1 MIELYSG
8 TPGSGKSLH
17 TAKEIRTRLRM
28 HKRVI
33 IGNFF
38 INTKAVK
45 KCKGNYLM
53 VMNDRLTPDRLLRF
67 SRHMSHH
74 LGRRMKEGEILLVI
88 DEAQLLFN
96 SREWQNISRNG
107 WLSFFSQHR
116 HYGYDIIL
124 IAQFD
129 RMLDRQVR
137 CLLEY
142 ESVHRKVSKFGYI
155 GFFVGLFTGG
165 NLYVSVKRWYPI
177 KEKVEGSFFFGSKKV
192 FAIYDSYNHFDA
204 PGQSTKTNSS
214 KSGLSNQLA
223 RSGQSES
230 VSGDLRGPTITLTL
244 PGVKKVDEEELGETD
259 MELLC
264 PAETTSEEP
273 IQEVDDD
280 LEFLDLSEA

>member
-204 PGQSTKTNSS
+204 PGQSAKTNSS

-230 VSGDLRGPTITLTL
+230 VSGDSRGPTITLTL
-244 PGVKKVDEEELGETD
+244 PGVKKVDEEELGETA

-280 LEFLDLSEA
+280 LEFLDLSET